1 MFLFLIDIKIDWIK
15 INENFW
21 FYDIILLF
29 NLFYGFYICKHFN
42 YFLNSIL
49 KDKTDTRFTKKN
61 HFNPVSIYN
70 IIYITLHLIN
80 NNRIPFRKIYADRR
94 RVSLNFHE
102 RVGSFDKARVR
113 KARENRV
120 ADSLGRRQREKTRR
134 RAKRSSFRDRRCA
147 PRLLKP
153 GLDSKLPPIGSG
165 FLSLRHGKERV
176 EKDGGGEVRESR
188 KK

>member
-1 MFLFLIDIKIDWIK
+1 MKIFGFMIPFYYLIYFMDFIYVNILIIFLIQFSKIKLILDSRRK
-15 INENFW
+15 I
-21 FYDIILLF
+21 I
-29 NLFYGFYICKHFN
+29 
-42 YFLNSIL
+42 SIL
-49 KDKTDTRFTKKN
+49 FQ
-61 HFNPVSIYN
+61 S
-70 IIYITLHLIN
+70 ITLHLIN

-153 GLDSKLPPIGSG
+153 GLDSKLSPIGSG